1 MPMSAKEIESLIK
14 EHLPDSEIIIQ
25 DLRGDGDHY
34 SAHIKSKLF
43 DGKTKIQQH
52 QMVYKALRGKMGD
65 ELHAH
70 AIKTSNS

>member
-1 MPMSAKEIESLIK
+1 MSAKEIESLIK
-14 EHLPDSEIIIQ
+14 ESLPDSEIIIQ

-65 ELHAH
+65 ELHAL
-70 AIKTSNS
+70 AIKTSTS